1 MKVIVRAQLVTDW
14 GEISEITV
22 AEIERPAAAFDG
34 SSLGLSLSDG
44 KQVMQACS
52 RQLRR
57 PKPTRSAGCIESAN
71 AAADGI
77 RSKTIDSERWR
88 PFSARCIS
96 RVQGLFRVPASHLG
110 F

>member
-14 GEISEITV
+14 GDISEITV

-44 KQVMQACS
+44 KQVMQALQQAVAS
-52 RQLRR
+52 
-57 PKPTRSAGCIESAN
+57 ESAN
-71 AAADGI
+71 TVAYGI
-77 RSKTIDSERWR
+77 RSRTIDSERWR
-88 PFSARCIS
+88 PFSARSIS
-96 RVQGLFRVPASHLG
+96 RVQGLFRVPASHPG